1 MGMHWLDL
9 VIIGVISLSILTGV
23 IRGFI
28 KELIA
33 LCIWVLA
40 IWMGYQYAPLLDPY
54 LNSWISDKSIRFIAG
69 FVIIMVSTLITGG
82 IFNAVLGILMKK
94 SGLSGT
100 DRILGIVFGFA
111 RGFFIV
117 TLGLLVLQ
125 MTSLSREEQ
134 TKDSRLMVMFQP
146 SVQWISARVPSI
158 LAKMRTLDQEGQ
170 LTESMMPEQASHET
184 EQTKNLHAM
193 L

>member
-54 LNSWISDKSIRFIAG
+54 LNSWISDKSIRFIVG

-170 LTESMMPEQASHET
+170 LTESMMPVQPSQET
-184 EQTKNLHAM
+184 EQTQNLHAM

>member
-40 IWMGYQYAPLLDPY
+40 IWLGYQYAPLLDPY
-54 LNSWISDKSIRFIAG
+54 LISWISDKSIRFIAG
-69 FVIIMVSTLITGG
+69 FIIIMVSALITGG
-82 IFNAVLGILMKK
+82 IFNAILGILMKK

-100 DRILGIVFGFA
+100 DRMLGIVFGFA
-111 RGFFIV
+111 RGVFIV
-117 TLGLLVLQ
+117 TLGLVVLQ

-134 TKDSRLMVMFQP
+134 IKDSRLMAMFQP
-146 SVQWISARVPSI
+146 SVQWMSARVPSI

-170 LTESMMPEQASHET
+170 LTESMMPVEAPQET
-184 EQTKNLHAM
+184 EQLQNLHA
-193 L
+193 

>member
-170 LTESMMPEQASHET
+170 LTESMMPVQPSQET
-184 EQTKNLHAM
+184 EQTQNLHAM